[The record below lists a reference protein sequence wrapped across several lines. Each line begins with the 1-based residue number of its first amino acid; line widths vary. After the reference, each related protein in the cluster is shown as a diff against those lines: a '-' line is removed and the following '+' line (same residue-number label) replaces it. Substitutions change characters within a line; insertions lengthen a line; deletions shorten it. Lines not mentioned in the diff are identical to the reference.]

1 MTYRQNPDRVTPPVA
16 VGAGVGF
23 VIAAILKAVLDLEV
37 DPGEAEVWWNV
48 ATTVVFPALA
58 GLGAAI
64 AARYKARNDVT
75 PVTPG
80 DQPRDQDGNDLE
92 AVSHTPSTGYPPTRA
107 ARPEDRPRYDR
118 PFEAP

>member
-1 MTYRQNPDRVTPPVA
+1 MTLHPQNPDRVTPPVA

-37 DPGEAEVWWNV
+37 DPGEAEAWWNV
-48 ATTVVFPALA
+48 LTTVVFPALA
-58 GLGAAI
+58 GIGAAV

-80 DQPRDQDGNDLE
+80 DQPRDQDGNKLAPVAHDDPFGH
-92 AVSHTPSTGYPPTRA
+92 VRPTRV
-107 ARPEDRPRYDR
+107 ARPDERFP
-118 PFEAP
+118 PKAP